1 MTIASNKSNG
11 FKRGGIRGVARE
23 AVSAMSET
31 ASETAQSYTD
41 TTRRAAR
48 RMGNHANV
56 AAQSTMDE
64 AAKSFRNAGDE
75 SQVLGQQAL
84 NTATSLLGSTVTRFE
99 NLVARTPVMALT
111 AALGIGIILGASA
124 RK

>member
-23 AVSAMSET
+23 AVSAISET
-31 ASETAQSYTD
+31 ASEAAQSYTD
-41 TTRRAAR
+41 TAR

-64 AAKSFRNAGDE
+64 AAKSFRNAVDE

-84 NTATSLLGSTVTRFE
+84 NTATSSLGSTVTRFE
-99 NLVARTPVMALT
+99 NLVARNPVMALT
-111 AALGIGIILGASA
+111 AALGIGIILGASV